1 MKRLFF
7 FLLAMVAFIVPTYA
21 LEVAPKTDT
30 PPPVE
35 VTLSA
40 PANLSVTQLMDK
52 YFGQISEAISNA
64 GTPIKHLYEL
74 AVKQVQLEAVQGV
87 FISGTILLVCII
99 LVIIGFYKVKHTKL
113 KPGDDDS
120 PWEVVAVIFTIAG
133 VVTFIITLATSM
145 KLYMVTHNPEWYAV
159 KELIEQAQTLVN

>member
-21 LEVAPKTDT
+21 QEAAPKTDT

-40 PANLSVTQLMDK
+40 PADLSVTQLMDK

-74 AVKQVQLEAVQGV
+74 AVKQVQLEAVQRV
-87 FISGTILLVCII
+87 FISGSILLVCTI

-113 KPGDDDS
+113 KPDDN
-120 PWEVVAVIFTIAG
+120 PWEVVAVIFTVAG
-133 VVTFIITLATSM
+133 VISLIVTLTTSM